1 MEKSSSRVFGRNPV
15 IFVFK
20 NVFPKKSIKERTIKG
35 IPILRAVFKLSRF
48 GLKICNIIIFP

>member
-1 MEKSSSRVFGRNPV
+1 MLFGKNPV

-35 IPILRAVFKLSRF
+35 NPILKEVFKLSRF
-48 GLKICNIIIFP
+48 GLKICIIVIFP